1 MSTDLCPAVA
11 PFAEWVESCGSQ
23 QEARRRL
30 AAEGVDV
37 SQQTISKW
45 AAGLIRPDPQHR
57 PGIAA
62 ASGVA
67 AWLWLMPSETHGLTL
82 PAAVAAEAA

>member
-1 MSTDLCPAVA
+1 MSTDLSPATS
-11 PFAEWVESCGSQ
+11 PFAAWVESCGSQ
-23 QEARRRL
+23 QEAKRRL

-45 AAGLIRPDPQHR
+45 ASGLIRPDPQHR
-57 PGIAA
+57 AGIAR

-82 PAAVAAEAA
+82 PTASAAEAA